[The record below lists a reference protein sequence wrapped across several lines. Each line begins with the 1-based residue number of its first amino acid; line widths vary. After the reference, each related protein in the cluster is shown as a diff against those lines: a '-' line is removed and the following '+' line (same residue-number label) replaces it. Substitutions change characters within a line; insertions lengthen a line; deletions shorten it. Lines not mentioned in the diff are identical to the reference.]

1 MKYRLLFPT
10 RSLED
15 KFHKTLV
22 KLSRKLQ
29 EAIMDATADLVENPY
44 PQGKN
49 IFKKLTPPVKLVQY
63 TTQYRLRIGN
73 YRVLYDV
80 DETKKIVWV
89 LVLRKRG
96 EDTYK

>member
-10 RSLED
+10 PSLED
-15 KFHKTLV
+15 KFHKLLV
-22 KLSRKLQ
+22 KLPRKVQ
-29 EAIMDATADLVENPY
+29 DAIMDTTAGLAGNPY

-73 YRVLYDV
+73 YRVFYDV
-80 DETKKIVWV
+80 DETENIVWV
-89 LVLRKRG
+89 FVL
-96 EDTYK
+96 